1 MASIHSHERKS
12 CSFFTLNQI
21 LEIMKLNE
29 EGVRKDEINQ
39 KFILLYQPVSQAVNA
54 KEKLLKK
61 IKSVTPENT
70 EMISKTAL

>member
-1 MASIHSHERKS
+1 
-12 CSFFTLNQI
+12 
-21 LEIMKLNE
+21 MKLNE